1 MNYKQLT
8 EKKKVE
14 IAKNTLKEKHSPKFI
29 SKITNLSI
37 SEINKL
43 KVN

>member
-1 MNYKQLT
+1 MNYKQLM

-14 IAKNTLKEKHSPKFI
+14 ISKNMLKEKRSPEFI

-37 SEINKL
+37 SKINKL

>member
-14 IAKNTLKEKHSPKFI
+14 IAKNTLKEKRSPKLI

>member
-1 MNYKQLT
+1 MNYKQLM

-14 IAKNTLKEKHSPKFI
+14 IAKNLLKEKCSPKFI

>member
-14 IAKNTLKEKHSPKFI
+14 IGKNTLKEKRSPKFI

>member
-1 MNYKQLT
+1 MYYKQLM

-14 IAKNTLKEKHSPKFI
+14 IAKNTLKEKRSPKFI
-29 SKITNLSI
+29 NNITNLSI
-37 SEINKL
+37 SKINKL

>member
-1 MNYKQLT
+1 MNYKQIT

-14 IAKNTLKEKHSPKFI
+14 IAKNTLKEKRSPKFI

>member
-14 IAKNTLKEKHSPKFI
+14 IAKNTLKEKRSPKFI
-29 SKITNLSI
+29 NNITNLSI
-37 SEINKL
+37 SKINKL

>member
-14 IAKNTLKEKHSPKFI
+14 IAKNTIKEKRSPKFI